1 MKIKLLVVFLVLTAL
16 LAGCGKGKSINTVT
30 EDPGAKKEVTSA
42 AEFQNIYRGWTDRL
56 TKVADSTD
64 QAYNSW
70 SSGQISRDDLAA
82 ETRALYKETK
92 RLKTES
98 SYNTVFNL
106 SENDKKLVDYDL
118 VTNSYSKALIQMND
132 FLDLLPTLDDE
143 QIKTSYTYT
152 KKVVRDQRGIVKNHL

>member
-1 MKIKLLVVFLVLTAL
+1 MKIKLLVVILVLMTL
-16 LAGCGKGKSINTVT
+16 MAGCGRGKSINTVS
-30 EDPGAKKEVTSA
+30 EDPGAKKEVTSTA
-42 AEFQNIYRGWTDRL
+42 DFQYIYRGWTDRL
-56 TKVADSTD
+56 IDVAGSTD

-70 SSGQISRDDLAA
+70 SSGQISREEFAA
-82 ETRALYKETK
+82 ETRELYKEIK

-106 SENDKKLVDYDL
+106 SETDKKLVNYDL

-152 KKVVRDQRGIVKNHL
+152 KKVVRDQTDKVNKHL